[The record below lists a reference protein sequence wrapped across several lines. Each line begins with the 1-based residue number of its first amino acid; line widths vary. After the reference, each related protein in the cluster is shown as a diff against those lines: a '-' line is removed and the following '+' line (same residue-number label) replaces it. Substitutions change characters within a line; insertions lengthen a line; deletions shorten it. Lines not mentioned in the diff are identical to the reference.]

1 MTGRKLLNPLVFTGV
16 DIRDSWLH
24 ELKIWKFIKDL
35 EKKQEGPVIYFS
47 LPEKIRSIWRDVKV
61 THLSKDNDLHL
72 LVNKMKKFHVK
83 DTKAAAYLAYEKSEL
98 FKHPAKMN
106 IVHYSNEFEGPYYD
120 KWQRYEMALPSA
132 VSAYSVLQSANL
144 LNQKQQF

>member
-1 MTGRKLLNPLVFTGV
+1 M
-16 DIRDSWLH
+16 
-24 ELKIWKFIKDL
+24 
-35 EKKQEGPVIYFS
+35 
-47 LPEKIRSIWRDVKV
+47 

-98 FKHPAKMN
+98 FKRPAKMN
-106 IVHYSNEFEGPYYD
+106 IVDYPNEFERLYYD
-120 KWQRYEMALPSA
+120 IQRYEMTLPSA
-132 VSAYSVLQSANL
+132 VSAYSVLQSAYL